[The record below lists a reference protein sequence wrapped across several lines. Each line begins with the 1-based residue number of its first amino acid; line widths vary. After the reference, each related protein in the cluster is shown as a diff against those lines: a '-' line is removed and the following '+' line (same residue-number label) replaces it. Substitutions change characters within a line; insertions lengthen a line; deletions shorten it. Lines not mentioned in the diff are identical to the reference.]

1 MADISGLMH
10 SKAVNTAILLA
21 SSDSQRKTYTKAVV
35 HAADKALEL
44 IRRDGDG
51 DGGKRVQSDKIAG
64 FALSANLGPSTQNHI
79 SNNTHGKNSQLIK

>member
-51 DGGKRVQSDKIAG
+51 GKRVQSDKIAG